1 MWNFLETFLDP
12 QWSPE
17 VSCKIGSVRPPV
29 WRLCFLGIELLVFS
43 ICRHCVRNLCVWQ
56 PCSMEK
62 TNCTQNRQKSRCLKL
77 LKNFIISFFWYVLYW
92 KFIFFAVFQH
102 KSQIWE
108 NGSRVM
114 GQNTFSQSDCSFF
127 ISGMSPGQIDEL
139 RWLFLIC
146 WYTNSWKLK
155 ADWEMFGWT

>member
-77 LKNFIISFFWYVLYW
+77 LKNFIISFFDMFYTESLYSLLCSSTNLRFGKTVLELWAKILSANQIVAFWYQVCL
-92 KFIFFAVFQH
+92 Q
-102 KSQIWE
+102 
-108 NGSRVM
+108 
-114 GQNTFSQSDCSFF
+114 D
-127 ISGMSPGQIDEL
+127 
-139 RWLFLIC
+139 
-146 WYTNSWKLK
+146 KL
-155 ADWEMFGWT
+155 MN